1 MSSMNDG
8 RIPIANGYLSETED
22 KKNKVAHEKENTTG
36 VHTLD
41 LAVPRR
47 LSATASALSM
57 RNHARTKK
65 GAMVIAMREDYHLQ
79 DARRKTPPKQEP

>member
-1 MSSMNDG
+1 M
-8 RIPIANGYLSETED
+8 SETED

-47 LSATASALSM
+47 LSATASADKPEVPPP
-57 RNHARTKK
+57 RCKEEDTPKTR
-65 GAMVIAMREDYHLQ
+65 AMMLVSAPAMPVNASFLACSIGSGYIWIR
-79 DARRKTPPKQEP
+79 